1 MFVLVVHYVR
11 LYLHI
16 AAVLGMLDRI
26 FHKLHDAAFC
36 DELSGFKQTLHRCI
50 IFNIYQ
56 PLYDLQGIF
65 LDVGFRFGLGG
76 VEEDLRYEHILRG

>member
-16 AAVLGMLDRI
+16 AAFLGVCYRVID
-26 FHKLHDAAFC
+26 KLHDVAFG
-36 DELSGFKQTLHRCI
+36 DELSGFKQALYRFVI
-50 IFNIYQ
+50 INIDQ
-56 PLYDLQGIF
+56 PLYDLQGVF